1 MSGIDDIT
9 LDDLDLDLDDEV
21 EVEVKSS
28 ENEPMDSPELEL
40 DDLDLDDMAESNNT
54 PVVDEVA
61 EQLPN
66 LKGKPDDESLDDIDL
81 DLELADDVN
90 PDTITQDPVVEVS
103 TPTKPT
109 NDKPT
114 NDKKTKKIKET
125 EAPVVET
132 KVETNS
138 YIRFEPEF
146 DISPKNLNTKK
157 YQVRK
162 TARTVSEIEDLK
174 NRIELQG
181 QIEPIQIA
189 VLNNKNYL
197 IAGEGRVLALR
208 QLDRPA
214 KAIVYHGLS
223 EEQILKISFGS
234 NECRLEMSEWDKTV
248 SIGNYFEKDTMVSKD
263 DPTDPNSLVSIFGLN
278 KSSIYNYL
286 KIWNF
291 YKEKEIFHDFFN
303 KNRCPLYVVAG
314 VAEVLD
320 GYADKI
326 NSYKPVI
333 DILKIIVNR
342 NDLSKK
348 TFTNALIKEITGFLL
363 DVKMGTA
370 EIEIDNVPFDDVELS
385 NAEVKTRKEIKE
397 KFKLTEAEQI
407 KKRLENNKSK
417 QELAEKAE
425 KLIKELD
432 KNLEAGIMVLE
443 TLGNLDEFHNIV
455 PSDIINS
462 AIKNLSKLNQ
472 YITILV

>member
-1 MSGIDDIT
+1 MSDIDDIT
-9 LDDLDLDLDDEV
+9 LDDLDLDLDEEV
-21 EVEVKSS
+21 EVESS
-28 ENEPMDSPELEL
+28 ENEPMDSSDLEL
-40 DDLDLDDMAESNNT
+40 DDLDLDDMEDSNNP

-61 EQLPN
+61 EDLAN
-66 LKGKPDDESLDDIDL
+66 LKGNPDNESLDDIDL

-90 PDTITQDPVVEVS
+90 PDTSTQDPVVEVS
-103 TPTKPT
+103 KPTKPT
-109 NDKPT
+109 NDK
-114 NDKKTKKIKET
+114 KIKKIKET
-125 EAPVVET
+125 EVPV
-132 KVETNS
+132 VETNS

-146 DISPKNLNTKK
+146 DISPKNLDTKK

-162 TARTVSEIEDLK
+162 TSRTVSEIEDLK

-189 VLNNKNYL
+189 VLNDKNYL

-208 QLDRPA
+208 QLDKPA

-248 SIGNYFEKDTMVSKD
+248 SIGRYFEKDTMVSKD
-263 DPTDPNSLVSIFGLN
+263 DPTDPKSLVSIFGLN

-363 DVKMGTA
+363 DVKMGTNA
-370 EIEIDNVPFDDVELS
+370 VEIDNIPFDDVELS
-385 NAEVKTRKEIKE
+385 NAETKTRKEIKE

-462 AIKNLSKLNQ
+462 AVKNLSRLNQ
-472 YITILV
+472 LITILV

>member
-1 MSGIDDIT
+1 MSDIDDIT

-21 EVEVKSS
+21 EVEPS
-28 ENEPMDSPELEL
+28 ENEPMDNPELEL
-40 DDLDLDDMAESNNT
+40 DDLDLDGMEYYDNP

-61 EQLPN
+61 EDLAN
-66 LKGKPDDESLDDIDL
+66 LKGKPDNESLDDIDL

-90 PDTITQDPVVEVS
+90 PDTSTQAPVVEVS
-103 TPTKPT
+103 KPTKPA
-109 NDKPT
+109 
-114 NDKKTKKIKET
+114 NDKKIKKIKET
-125 EAPVVET
+125 EVPV
-132 KVETNS
+132 VETNS

-146 DISPKNLNTKK
+146 DISPKNLDTKK

-162 TARTVSEIEDLK
+162 TSRTVSEIEDLK

-189 VLNNKNYL
+189 VLNDKNYL

-208 QLDRPA
+208 QLDKPA

-248 SIGNYFEKDTMVSKD
+248 SIGRYFEKDTMVSKD
-263 DPTDPNSLVSIFGLN
+263 DPTDPKSLVSIFGLN

-363 DVKMGTA
+363 DVKMGTNA
-370 EIEIDNVPFDDVELS
+370 IEIDNIPFDDVELS
-385 NAEVKTRKEIKE
+385 NAETKTRKEIKE

-462 AIKNLSKLNQ
+462 AVKNLSRLNQ
-472 YITILV
+472 LITILV

>member
-21 EVEVKSS
+21 EVESS
-28 ENEPMDSPELEL
+28 ENEPMDSPELEI
-40 DDLDLDDMAESNNT
+40 DDLDLDDMAESSNT

-66 LKGKPDDESLDDIDL
+66 LKGKADDENLDDIDL

-132 KVETNS
+132 NS

-162 TARTVSEIEDLK
+162 TARTVSEIEELK

-363 DVKMGTA
+363 DVKMGKS
-370 EIEIDNVPFDDVELS
+370 EIEIDNIPFDDVELS

-462 AIKNLSKLNQ
+462 AVKNLSRLNQ
-472 YITILV
+472 LITILV

>member
-1 MSGIDDIT
+1 MSDIDDIT
-9 LDDLDLDLDDEV
+9 LDDLDLDLDEEV
-21 EVEVKSS
+21 EVESS
-28 ENEPMDSPELEL
+28 ENEPMDSPDLEL
-40 DDLDLDDMAESNNT
+40 DDLDLDDMEDSNNP

-61 EQLPN
+61 EDLAN
-66 LKGKPDDESLDDIDL
+66 LKGKPDNESLDDIDL

-90 PDTITQDPVVEVS
+90 PDTSTQDPVVEVS
-103 TPTKPT
+103 KPTKPT
-109 NDKPT
+109 NDK
-114 NDKKTKKIKET
+114 KIKKIKET
-125 EAPVVET
+125 EVPV
-132 KVETNS
+132 VETNS

-146 DISPKNLNTKK
+146 DISPKNLDTKK

-162 TARTVSEIEDLK
+162 TSRTVSEIEDLK

-189 VLNNKNYL
+189 VLNDKNYL

-208 QLDRPA
+208 QLDKPA

-248 SIGNYFEKDTMVSKD
+248 SIGRYFEKDTMVSKD
-263 DPTDPNSLVSIFGLN
+263 DPTDPKSLVSIFGLN

-363 DVKMGTA
+363 DVKMGTNA
-370 EIEIDNVPFDDVELS
+370 VEIDNIPFDDVELS
-385 NAEVKTRKEIKE
+385 NAETKTRKEIKE

-462 AIKNLSKLNQ
+462 AVKNLSRLNQ
-472 YITILV
+472 LITILV

>member
-1 MSGIDDIT
+1 MSDIDDIT

-21 EVEVKSS
+21 EVEPS
-28 ENEPMDSPELEL
+28 ENEPMDNPELEL
-40 DDLDLDDMAESNNT
+40 DDLDLDDMEDSNNP

-61 EQLPN
+61 EDLAN
-66 LKGKPDDESLDDIDL
+66 LKGKPDNESLDDIDL

-90 PDTITQDPVVEVS
+90 PDTSTQAPVVEVS
-103 TPTKPT
+103 KPTKPA
-109 NDKPT
+109 
-114 NDKKTKKIKET
+114 NDKKIKKIKET
-125 EAPVVET
+125 EVPV
-132 KVETNS
+132 VETNS

-146 DISPKNLNTKK
+146 DISPKNLDTKK

-162 TARTVSEIEDLK
+162 TSRTVSEIEDLK

-189 VLNNKNYL
+189 VLNDKNYL

-208 QLDRPA
+208 QLDKPA

-248 SIGNYFEKDTMVSKD
+248 SIGRYFEKDTMVSKD
-263 DPTDPNSLVSIFGLN
+263 DPTDPKSLVSIFGLN

-363 DVKMGTA
+363 DVKMGTNA
-370 EIEIDNVPFDDVELS
+370 IEIDNIPFDDVELS
-385 NAEVKTRKEIKE
+385 NAETKTRKEIKE

-462 AIKNLSKLNQ
+462 AVKNLSRLNQ
-472 YITILV
+472 LITILV

>member
-385 NAEVKTRKEIKE
+385 NAETKTRKEIKE

>member
-1 MSGIDDIT
+1 M
-9 LDDLDLDLDDEV
+9 
-21 EVEVKSS
+21 
-28 ENEPMDSPELEL
+28 
-40 DDLDLDDMAESNNT
+40 
-54 PVVDEVA
+54 
-61 EQLPN
+61 
-66 LKGKPDDESLDDIDL
+66 
-81 DLELADDVN
+81 
-90 PDTITQDPVVEVS
+90 
-103 TPTKPT
+103 
-109 NDKPT
+109 
-114 NDKKTKKIKET
+114 
-125 EAPVVET
+125 
-132 KVETNS
+132 
-138 YIRFEPEF
+138 
-146 DISPKNLNTKK
+146 
-157 YQVRK
+157 
-162 TARTVSEIEDLK
+162 K

-189 VLNNKNYL
+189 VLNDKNYL

-208 QLDRPA
+208 QLDKPA

-248 SIGNYFEKDTMVSKD
+248 SIGRYFEKDTMVSKD
-263 DPTDPNSLVSIFGLN
+263 DPTDPKSLVSIFGLN

-286 KIWNF
+286 KIWYF

-363 DVKMGTA
+363 DVKMGTNA
-370 EIEIDNVPFDDVELS
+370 IEIDNIPFDDVELS
-385 NAEVKTRKEIKE
+385 NAETKTRKEIKE

-462 AIKNLSKLNQ
+462 AVKNLSRLNQ
-472 YITILV
+472 LITILV

>member
-21 EVEVKSS
+21 EVESS

-61 EQLPN
+61 EDLAN

-114 NDKKTKKIKET
+114 NDKPSNDKKTKKIKET
-125 EAPVVET
+125 EAPV
-132 KVETNS
+132 VETNS

-162 TARTVSEIEDLK
+162 TARTVSEIEELK

-370 EIEIDNVPFDDVELS
+370 AIEIDNVPFDDVELS
-385 NAEVKTRKEIKE
+385 NAETKTRKEIKE

-455 PSDIINS
+455 PSDVINS

>member
-21 EVEVKSS
+21 EVEVESS

-66 LKGKPDDESLDDIDL
+66 LKGNPDDESLDDIDL

-109 NDKPT
+109 NDK
-114 NDKKTKKIKET
+114 KTKKIKET
-125 EAPVVET
+125 EAPV
-132 KVETNS
+132 VETNS

-162 TARTVSEIEDLK
+162 TTRTVSEIEELK

-208 QLDRPA
+208 QLDKPA

-234 NECRLEMSEWDKTV
+234 NECRLEMSDWDKTV

-385 NAEVKTRKEIKE
+385 NAETKTRKEIKE

-443 TLGNLDEFHNIV
+443 ELGNLDEFHNIV

>member
-21 EVEVKSS
+21 EVESS
-28 ENEPMDSPELEL
+28 ENEPMDSPELEI
-40 DDLDLDDMAESNNT
+40 DDLDLDDMVESNNP

-61 EQLPN
+61 EDLAN
-66 LKGKPDDESLDDIDL
+66 LKGNPDDESLDDIDL

-90 PDTITQDPVVEVS
+90 PDTITKDPVVEVS
-103 TPTKPT
+103 KPT
-109 NDKPT
+109 KPT
-114 NDKKTKKIKET
+114 NDKKTKKIKEN
-125 EAPVVET
+125 EVPVVET

-162 TARTVSEIEDLK
+162 TSRTVSEIEELK

-385 NAEVKTRKEIKE
+385 NAETKTRKEIKE

-462 AIKNLSKLNQ
+462 AVKNLSRLNQ
-472 YITILV
+472 LITILV

>member
-1 MSGIDDIT
+1 MSDIDDIT
-9 LDDLDLDLDDEV
+9 LDDLDLDLDEEV
-21 EVEVKSS
+21 EVEPS

-40 DDLDLDDMAESNNT
+40 DDLDLDDMEDSNNP

-61 EQLPN
+61 EDLAN
-66 LKGKPDDESLDDIDL
+66 LKGKPDNESLDDIDL

-90 PDTITQDPVVEVS
+90 PDTSTKDPLVEVS
-103 TPTKPT
+103 KPT
-109 NDKPT
+109 KPT

-125 EAPVVET
+125 EVPAE
-132 KVETNS
+132 ETNS

-146 DISPKNLNTKK
+146 DISPKNLDTKK

-162 TARTVSEIEDLK
+162 TSRTVSEIEDLK

-189 VLNNKNYL
+189 VLNDKNYL

-208 QLDRPA
+208 QLDKPA

-248 SIGNYFEKDTMVSKD
+248 SIGRYFEKDTMVSKD
-263 DPTDPNSLVSIFGLN
+263 DPTDPKSLVSIFGLN

-363 DVKMGTA
+363 DVKMGTNA
-370 EIEIDNVPFDDVELS
+370 VEIDNIPFDDAELS
-385 NAEVKTRKEIKE
+385 NAETKTRKEIKE

-462 AIKNLSKLNQ
+462 AVKNLSRLNQ
-472 YITILV
+472 LITILV

>member
-1 MSGIDDIT
+1 MSDIDDIT
-9 LDDLDLDLDDEV
+9 LDDLDLDLDEEV
-21 EVEVKSS
+21 EVEPS

-40 DDLDLDDMAESNNT
+40 DDLDLDDMEDSNNP

-61 EQLPN
+61 EDLAN
-66 LKGKPDDESLDDIDL
+66 LKGKPDNESLDDIDL

-90 PDTITQDPVVEVS
+90 PDTSTQAPVVEVS
-103 TPTKPT
+103 KPTKPA
-109 NDKPT
+109 

-125 EAPVVET
+125 EVPAE
-132 KVETNS
+132 ETNS

-146 DISPKNLNTKK
+146 DISPKNLDTKK

-162 TARTVSEIEDLK
+162 TSRTVSEIEDLK

-189 VLNNKNYL
+189 VLNDKNYL

-208 QLDRPA
+208 QLDKPA

-248 SIGNYFEKDTMVSKD
+248 SIGRYFEKDTMVSKD
-263 DPTDPNSLVSIFGLN
+263 DPTDPKSLVSIFGLN

-363 DVKMGTA
+363 DVKMGTNA
-370 EIEIDNVPFDDVELS
+370 VEIDNIPFDDAELS
-385 NAEVKTRKEIKE
+385 NAETKTRKEIKE

-462 AIKNLSKLNQ
+462 AVKNLSRLNQ
-472 YITILV
+472 LITILV

>member
-21 EVEVKSS
+21 EVESS
-28 ENEPMDSPELEL
+28 ENEPMDNPELEL
-40 DDLDLDDMAESNNT
+40 DDLDLDDMEDSNNP

-61 EQLPN
+61 DQMAN
-66 LKGKPDDESLDDIDL
+66 LKGNPNNENLDDIDL
-81 DLELADDVN
+81 DLELSDDVN
-90 PDTITQDPVVEVS
+90 PDTSTQAPVVEVS
-103 TPTKPT
+103 KPTKPA
-109 NDKPT
+109 
-114 NDKKTKKIKET
+114 NDKKIKKIKET
-125 EAPVVET
+125 EVPV
-132 KVETNS
+132 VETNS

-162 TARTVSEIEDLK
+162 TSRTVSEIEDLK

-189 VLNNKNYL
+189 VLNDKNYL

-234 NECRLEMSEWDKTV
+234 NECRLEMSDWDKTV

-303 KNRCPLYVVAG
+303 KNRCPLYVVSG

-320 GYADKI
+320 GYTDKI

-370 EIEIDNVPFDDVELS
+370 EIEIDNIPFDDVELS
-385 NAEVKTRKEIKE
+385 NAETKTRKEIKE

-462 AIKNLSKLNQ
+462 AIKNLSRLNQ
-472 YITILV
+472 FITILV

>member
-1 MSGIDDIT
+1 MSDIDDIT

-21 EVEVKSS
+21 EVEPS
-28 ENEPMDSPELEL
+28 ENEPMDNPELEL
-40 DDLDLDDMAESNNT
+40 DDLDLDDMEDSNNP

-61 EQLPN
+61 EDLAN
-66 LKGKPDDESLDDIDL
+66 LKGKPDNESLDDIDL

-90 PDTITQDPVVEVS
+90 PDTSTQDPVVEVS
-103 TPTKPT
+103 KPTKPA
-109 NDKPT
+109 
-114 NDKKTKKIKET
+114 NDKKTNKIKEPEVT
-125 EAPVVET
+125 AE
-132 KVETNS
+132 ETNS

-162 TARTVSEIEDLK
+162 TSRTVSEIEDLK

-189 VLNNKNYL
+189 VLNDKNYL

-208 QLDRPA
+208 QLDKPA

-248 SIGNYFEKDTMVSKD
+248 SIGRYFEKDTMVSKD
-263 DPTDPNSLVSIFGLN
+263 DPTDPKSLVSIFGLN

-363 DVKMGTA
+363 DVKMGTNA
-370 EIEIDNVPFDDVELS
+370 IEIDNIPFDDVELS
-385 NAEVKTRKEIKE
+385 NAETKTRKEIKE

-462 AIKNLSKLNQ
+462 AVKNLSRLNQ
-472 YITILV
+472 LITILV

>member
-1 MSGIDDIT
+1 MSDIDDIT
-9 LDDLDLDLDDEV
+9 LDDLDLDLDEEV
-21 EVEVKSS
+21 EVEPS

-40 DDLDLDDMAESNNT
+40 DDLDLDDMEDSNNP

-61 EQLPN
+61 EDLAN
-66 LKGKPDDESLDDIDL
+66 LKGKPDNESLDDIDL

-90 PDTITQDPVVEVS
+90 PDTSTQAPVVEVS
-103 TPTKPT
+103 KPTKPA
-109 NDKPT
+109 

-125 EAPVVET
+125 EVPAE
-132 KVETNS
+132 ETNS

-146 DISPKNLNTKK
+146 DISPKNLDTKK

-162 TARTVSEIEDLK
+162 TSRTVSEIEDLK

-189 VLNNKNYL
+189 VLNDKNYL

-208 QLDRPA
+208 QLDKPA

-248 SIGNYFEKDTMVSKD
+248 SIGRYFEKDTMVSKD
-263 DPTDPNSLVSIFGLN
+263 DPTDPKSLVSIFGLN

-363 DVKMGTA
+363 DVKMGTNA
-370 EIEIDNVPFDDVELS
+370 VEIDNIPFDDVELS
-385 NAEVKTRKEIKE
+385 NAETKTRKEIKE

-462 AIKNLSKLNQ
+462 AVKNLSRLNQ
-472 YITILV
+472 LITILV

>member
-21 EVEVKSS
+21 EVEVESS
-28 ENEPMDSPELEL
+28 ENEPMDSPDLEL
-40 DDLDLDDMAESNNT
+40 DDLDLDDMAESSNP

-61 EQLPN
+61 DQLAN
-66 LKGKPDDESLDDIDL
+66 LKGKADNESLDDIDL
-81 DLELADDVN
+81 DLELADDVT
-90 PDTITQDPVVEVS
+90 PDTSTKDPVVEVS

-132 KVETNS
+132 NS

-162 TARTVSEIEDLK
+162 TSRTVSEIEDLK

-189 VLNNKNYL
+189 VLNDKNYL

-303 KNRCPLYVVAG
+303 KNRCPLYVVSG

-363 DVKMGTA
+363 DVKMGTNA
-370 EIEIDNVPFDDVELS
+370 IEIDNIPFDDVELS
-385 NAEVKTRKEIKE
+385 NAETKTRKEIKE

-462 AIKNLSKLNQ
+462 AIKNLSRLNQ
-472 YITILV
+472 FITILV

>member
-1 MSGIDDIT
+1 MSDIDDIT

-21 EVEVKSS
+21 EVEPS
-28 ENEPMDSPELEL
+28 ENEPMDNPELEL
-40 DDLDLDDMAESNNT
+40 DDLDLDGMEYYDNP

-61 EQLPN
+61 EQMAN
-66 LKGKPDDESLDDIDL
+66 LKGKPDNESLDDIDL

-90 PDTITQDPVVEVS
+90 PDTSTQDPVVEVS
-103 TPTKPT
+103 KPTKPT
-109 NDKPT
+109 NDK
-114 NDKKTKKIKET
+114 KIKKIKET
-125 EAPVVET
+125 EVPV
-132 KVETNS
+132 VETNS

-146 DISPKNLNTKK
+146 DISPKNLDTKK

-162 TARTVSEIEDLK
+162 TSRTVSEIEDLK

-189 VLNNKNYL
+189 VLNDKNYL

-208 QLDRPA
+208 QLDKPA

-248 SIGNYFEKDTMVSKD
+248 SIGRYFEKDTMVSKD
-263 DPTDPNSLVSIFGLN
+263 DPTDPKSLVSIFGLN

-363 DVKMGTA
+363 DVKMGTNA
-370 EIEIDNVPFDDVELS
+370 IEIDNIPFDDVELS
-385 NAEVKTRKEIKE
+385 NAETKTRKEIKE

-462 AIKNLSKLNQ
+462 AVKNLSRLNQ
-472 YITILV
+472 LITILV

>member
-1 MSGIDDIT
+1 MSDIDDIT
-9 LDDLDLDLDDEV
+9 LDDLDLDLDEEV
-21 EVEVKSS
+21 EVEPS

-40 DDLDLDDMAESNNT
+40 DDLDLDDMEDSNNP

-61 EQLPN
+61 EDLAN
-66 LKGKPDDESLDDIDL
+66 LKGKPDNESLDDIDL

-90 PDTITQDPVVEVS
+90 PDTSTKDPLVEVS
-103 TPTKPT
+103 KPT
-109 NDKPT
+109 KPT

-125 EAPVVET
+125 EVPAE
-132 KVETNS
+132 ETNS

-146 DISPKNLNTKK
+146 DISPKNLDTKK

-162 TARTVSEIEDLK
+162 TSRTVSEIEDLK

-189 VLNNKNYL
+189 VLNDKNYL

-208 QLDRPA
+208 QLDKPA

-248 SIGNYFEKDTMVSKD
+248 SIGRYFEKDTMVSKD
-263 DPTDPNSLVSIFGLN
+263 DPTDPKSLVSIFGLN

-363 DVKMGTA
+363 DVKMGTNA
-370 EIEIDNVPFDDVELS
+370 VEIDNIPFDDVELS
-385 NAEVKTRKEIKE
+385 NAETKTRKEIKE

-462 AIKNLSKLNQ
+462 AVKNLSRLNQ
-472 YITILV
+472 LITILV